1 MEVPGT
7 AGWLLSR
14 MKPAVTLALRQ
25 ELRKVQRE
33 LDATLAAV
41 WVVGGS
47 REFLAYVGERGVAPA
62 ELPVVEST
70 VPSFERIRDA
80 AGVDHDAVVARPQLG
95 IGMPRLGL
103 IIVGAAVE
111 PRVLFDAVEA
121 AGDRIEV
128 VVVRAL
134 R

>member
-1 MEVPGT
+1 
-7 AGWLLSR
+7 
-14 MKPAVTLALRQ
+14 
-25 ELRKVQRE
+25 
-33 LDATLAAV
+33 V

-47 REFLAYVGERGVAPA
+47 REFFVYVGERGVAPA
-62 ELPVVEST
+62 GLPVVQST
-70 VPSFERIRDA
+70 VPLFERIRDA
-80 AGVDHDAVVARPQLG
+80 SCVDHDAVVARPQLG

-111 PRVLFDAVEA
+111 QRVLFDAVEA
-121 AGDRIEV
+121 AGDRIEM